1 MVDAVVKK
9 LSRLQQ
15 QLRKKKLKKRKWEKS
30 REIVLRKMKK

>member
-15 QLRKKKLKKRKWEKS
+15 QLRKKNLEKKWEKS

>member
-15 QLRKKKLKKRKWEKS
+15 QLRKKKLRKKENGKNHEK
-30 REIVLRKMKK
+30 